1 MRPRGDA
8 AQNKGSYGGT
18 PMIGSTGA
26 ASSEPTEVEVTP
38 LSAAAQSP
46 AEPVSTRPR
55 DLYAESELA
64 LRHERTERMIKRAQ
78 EQV

>member
-1 MRPRGDA
+1 MV
-8 AQNKGSYGGT
+8 
-18 PMIGSTGA
+18 GSTGA
-26 ASSEPTEVEVTP
+26 ASPEPADAEVMP

-46 AEPVSTRPR
+46 VESVGARPR

-64 LRHERTERMIKRAQ
+64 TRHERTERMIKKAQ